1 VNIFKRLI
9 PPSPRDQTA
18 PINQLSRKAYSSSFT
33 QHSATI
39 CRNSPKS
46 SIQNENNLRTS
57 EDNQPIFLTTLKGGI
72 RRTSVTSSECSSK
85 RSGSHQKSNMR
96 YSKCDEDDNDE
107 YGEEILEE
115 PLLGLIQ

>member
-39 CRNSPKS
+39 SRNSPKS
-46 SIQNENNLRTS
+46 SFQNENNLRTS
-57 EDNQPIFLTTLKGGI
+57 EDNQPILLTTLKGGI